1 MDSAMPMLHR
11 CSFSDCDT
19 LTLSPYCFEH
29 ELLIRAELEAE
40 RQQAA
45 VRDEPL
51 ARGAAAVAAP
61 SHAWRASP
69 ELPST

>member
-1 MDSAMPMLHR
+1 MPMLHR
-11 CSFSDCDT
+11 CSFAHCDT

-40 RQQAA
+40 REQAA

-51 ARGAAAVAAP
+51 AREAAVAAP
-61 SHAWRASP
+61 IHAWRAPP